1 MNEELLRLAYSKMK
15 TDASFETF
23 VQDFKSSVDLQN
35 LAYSKMKTDASFETF
50 VQDALG
56 SVKKK
61 EPTAQGQM
69 AQEPTAQ
76 EQMAEA
82 MAPKQGGLDF
92 VSEDSSLDLSTQQ
105 GRDEAYKESQDFELQ
120 KDEELRTKLAEQTY
134 TYAGRPGAK
143 YKKQPDGSY
152 LINLGDKT
160 QNNYIPLDDPDGT
173 RTAELNRN
181 AISDI
186 TRFQKSEGPYG
197 SWTKI
202 LSGQEI
208 EDVELQADKEK
219 KAVISYLDKIK
230 EDQFEGAEE
239 LSRESF
245 IKSDEIKNKLI
256 KDKESKPITDIN
268 LSKRYDR
275 VIAGLD
281 TDTEEYKENQ
291 RIRSNVK
298 KLNEFN
304 DVKFKKDQ
312 SETEYVTQLSNFLKS
327 LPGPESDIFTIEESS
342 AGTDEVKIT
351 NKLTGESKR
360 IDLDAGDK
368 YSRFREKELA
378 STFVELSIKSYKEDK
393 AVKDYY
399 DAVKFGL
406 LSDDITAFTE
416 ERVVGGSPVT
426 SVLES
431 IFGSPKGGF
440 EEKEKQ
446 LTKEAISNIPLDYN
460 FEGLTPE
467 AKEGIIEAREKML
480 SVIGEKDKIVKYDPR
495 LLPAYNTKE
504 NIYLKNK
511 QIVNKRKTINQL
523 NEEADN
529 IVGQINEVDASI
541 ALGRQ
546 PQALQFETVL
556 GPMSNLDKRNYLV
569 NQLKT
574 KVNALNEEQQ
584 SLQDIE
590 INLNQSAAVN
600 FAIQEKRGSTLG
612 AMTKSFLSG
621 GAGFAGFV
629 MGDTEKDIYGQTYEQ
644 RATEDLVPGII
655 TDEYIASKDRSD
667 LFKAGTGLL
676 SSIGAM
682 ATGSLIAPGVGTVAS
697 KITQEGFKRTGAAL
711 RGLPSSA
718 GIYGMLYSEN
728 KNLMSSPEFDDIPEW
743 EKKTMS
749 ALYAGVSTLLEKL
762 GLSRAFS
769 KTPLGKTLTAK
780 IINKTFSEIPK
791 GASAKVISNTI
802 NKNAKSTLNERLLGL
817 ATAPLAEGGTEAA
830 QELYNVALKNSY
842 NAIKGK
848 DYFEVASTY
857 NAIYD
862 VTSEAFKLGVI
873 GGAMANTAGQA
884 TRAVAEGFNE
894 KTRLNDVDF
903 KVMYDFATKGDM
915 YSTYEAQLNTQVAL
929 GKMTEKDAQSKLDG
943 IGYAKGIFDQIPD
956 NLNTSDAKEAF
967 NLIVEKRN
975 LESKVEGKEPNLVVK
990 EKERI
995 TEIDNELTELGKKEV
1010 VAEEVAEPTVAE
1022 EIIAE
1027 EVVGEEVVGEE
1038 VVAEEVAE
1046 PTVAEEVVAEED
1058 VTPRR
1063 KAETFSFDN
1072 LAEQP
1077 LDVLE
1082 EKLEESKVD
1091 IQNIEEGTVEYDA
1104 ETTRIKALETEIETA
1119 NQEQQELD
1127 DFRKMISEEFTEPT
1141 ISEEGVTSEDVT
1153 IEEQNDIDSLFKKG
1167 QNITLNRS
1175 KDGSKNTNPLRD
1187 NVVNISKLAAKS
1199 ISKVLPNVKIILHE
1213 TNEDY
1218 LKYAKLG
1225 DGRAEYN
1232 HNNTT
1237 IHVNLSKATKTTVPH
1252 EIFHAVLMD
1261 KIKSDPDIAI
1271 ASEKMVSSVLKVL
1284 PKDSDISKR
1293 IEAFAKSY
1301 EGELQNEERLAELV
1315 GILSSEYRQLN
1326 RPSKNIIVDFLKSI
1340 AKKFG
1345 IKLGSDFGAKDS
1357 DVVDLLNVISR
1368 KTRTGEVIEE
1378 SDIQTLEK
1386 EGQDSKV
1393 TEEVKVSSRQQLADE
1408 LIKTASKASSV
1419 ELFSNPNSL
1428 NPKRM
1433 DNGRTKV
1440 IELGRAFDKRAKEEG
1455 FYIPLPKDGKYT
1467 DTQLNQI
1474 AEAMTDDAE
1483 LQLKED
1489 DSGIGWYDLKTKS
1502 AMELMSRIH
1511 PELSD
1516 SDSKPHL
1523 EFTLLVALISQ
1534 NNSVGINFRQA
1545 NEAYTYY
1552 KNNNKLPDR
1561 KYAGKSGNIIKQNI
1575 ALSFEIIKKKGW
1587 KNYKNKLQETKTVK
1601 EWEAEGYKING
1612 ENKTTKITGAMAM
1625 LGSKIGSFWGNLNGD
1640 FDTLT
1645 ADLWFSRMFN
1655 RYTGNVVAKDKT
1667 EGSKKNTLSA
1677 IESYKGSD
1685 LLYGFNKAELLKGG
1699 KAFDKWLNTITK
1711 NYANG
1716 GYKSK
1721 IPLNIVANTHFKN
1734 LSGSLQDIPR
1744 GGNERNTMRDVV
1756 KKVQDKLIE
1765 RGFPKLD
1772 IADIQAIVWYNE
1784 KDLYR
1789 LYKAV
1794 NKSSEKTDYETA
1806 AQEVLREQG
1815 VNSEVALQFK
1825 RSKSST
1831 DGGRDKTDSV
1841 QSKGVSS
1848 EVTTPTSREQV
1859 DDTQSKPK
1867 QRQQKVMSMSS
1878 IISKGRENGI
1888 SDESIKIILK
1898 ERGFNAKD
1906 INQALEVS
1914 IDLFTSLPK
1923 EFANVEG
1930 GAIVGEKLFNE
1941 IKTALNKFAK
1951 SKTMSEVRQKA
1962 QELLKDNPIY
1972 KIQDEQVK
1980 LELENSLDRKL
1991 GIRKNKNV
1999 TKEIAEVRRR
2009 IKDMKEAGKS
2019 IASIQR
2025 LMRSAI
2031 RTLLPK
2037 SDNYTNANIVKLIKI
2052 VNDTKRPSEVEG
2064 QMMKVLNEVEK
2075 AREKIKNNLIDKI
2088 SVIVKKKAK
2097 FKRTES
2103 GKRRGKGL
2111 DSYGQSYFSSV
2122 KKVLDLVKAKDVDGL
2137 SKFIEDNNKKYEEAL
2152 EKLSNNEKLNL
2163 EYQTALDNQLAID
2176 SFSDLMSMDLE
2187 QVEVILEEV
2196 KIARKESIARLNNRR
2211 QLRQEKANAIKEKFN
2226 KQISEDFDVLFD
2238 EDGEPL
2244 SKNRLNRRK
2253 DNVNKSISETGL
2265 FNRVK
2270 NFLGTFRQEQKLKG
2284 NGYIRFIR
2292 NNVDH
2297 FGTITRI
2304 LDRNKEGMFV
2314 KTFYERL
2321 NVLIEDASKGRRN
2334 TTRKIDAMTESIF
2347 NKDWKKWKRSLKSK
2361 ESKDFKAKDVKTKK
2375 EYKLTLNKNQAMRIY
2390 ALSLNEVQ
2398 RKKIEAQGINIEE
2411 IKTFIGQENKALVDQ
2426 VVDFLSNQY
2435 FDEIN
2440 DVYVQA
2446 NDINLGYVDNYFP
2459 TKTVSSGADMVDFFK
2474 GDFSKQFNA
2483 EYGMTALSER
2493 MDMNSEVDLSQQIDF
2508 TSVLDNHV
2516 KSMEKYKAYAL
2527 DVKQMNSILKDKSIQ
2542 NLLDVSGMKV
2552 LFDEM
2557 LSYSIN
2563 PEAGPNVSDD
2573 IVNKVQR
2580 KYTGYALAFKA
2591 IQVVK
2596 QASSV
2601 IYAYPDYQ
2609 PGPVLKNIPGGRL
2622 IGLALDYSGV
2632 IGTLPRQIR
2641 EAREMSAGFDERVT
2655 SGLEGDI
2662 QSIESGGRI
2671 AELPVRRLKR
2681 MWRKAAGLATAF
2693 GDILGILGYKAV
2705 YNRNIKNGMS
2715 KAEALRMFNNYNTTQ
2730 QTKRPTEKG
2739 GLQRSVNPGDRA
2751 LTMFG
2756 SSMFLM
2762 MNNVAQSGNAM
2773 VTSIADGKPPK
2784 SKDIKKFLVNYSAG
2798 NVLFTLASY
2807 SPALLFGDDDENEAA
2822 YEALFKA
2829 ATGLNI
2835 AFYIPFIGTGL
2846 EYAYNTATGKRNPL
2860 SDTVNPFLSLV
2871 KDMSRIYKDLD
2882 ESESIV
2888 YSVLP
2893 IAEIMVGAQLDAPI
2907 ALYELLGEGDYS
2919 EENMY
2924 DLIGVSKSYRP
2935 GYGKT
2940 SSSDPVREFRKELLE
2955 GTGYTSETKLKEEDP
2970 AAWRKTFGKAKN
2982 IIKMEKLKREAA
2994 KEKRKAAREER
3005 KNK

>member
-1 MNEELLRLAYSKMK
+1 MNEEAIKVAYNLFVGDGYTKSIDEFKKLMRENPNGREVAYNLFV
-15 TDASFETF
+15 TDGYKKSIK
-23 VQDFKSSVDLQN
+23 DFSTLMGV
-35 LAYSKMKTDASFETF
+35 TDPP
-50 VQDALG
+50 
-56 SVKKK
+56 VKKK
-61 EPTAQGQM
+61 EPTAQ
-69 AQEPTAQ
+69 
-76 EQMAEA
+76 EQMSEA

-1027 EVVGEEVVGEE
+1027 E
-1038 VVAEEVAE
+1038 
-1046 PTVAEEVVAEED
+1046 D

-1232 HNNTT
+1232 PNNTT

-1467 DTQLNQI
+1467 DTQLNH
-1474 AEAMTDDAE
+1474 
-1483 LQLKED
+1483 LK
-1489 DSGIGWYDLKTKS
+1489 I
-1502 AMELMSRIH
+1502 
-1511 PELSD
+1511 
-1516 SDSKPHL
+1516 
-1523 EFTLLVALISQ
+1523 
-1534 NNSVGINFRQA
+1534 
-1545 NEAYTYY
+1545 
-1552 KNNNKLPDR
+1552 
-1561 KYAGKSGNIIKQNI
+1561 
-1575 ALSFEIIKKKGW
+1575 
-1587 KNYKNKLQETKTVK
+1587 
-1601 EWEAEGYKING
+1601 
-1612 ENKTTKITGAMAM
+1612 
-1625 LGSKIGSFWGNLNGD
+1625 
-1640 FDTLT
+1640 
-1645 ADLWFSRMFN
+1645 
-1655 RYTGNVVAKDKT
+1655 
-1667 EGSKKNTLSA
+1667 
-1677 IESYKGSD
+1677 
-1685 LLYGFNKAELLKGG
+1685 
-1699 KAFDKWLNTITK
+1699 
-1711 NYANG
+1711 
-1716 GYKSK
+1716 
-1721 IPLNIVANTHFKN
+1721 
-1734 LSGSLQDIPR
+1734 
-1744 GGNERNTMRDVV
+1744 
-1756 KKVQDKLIE
+1756 
-1765 RGFPKLD
+1765 
-1772 IADIQAIVWYNE
+1772 
-1784 KDLYR
+1784 
-1789 LYKAV
+1789 
-1794 NKSSEKTDYETA
+1794 
-1806 AQEVLREQG
+1806 
-1815 VNSEVALQFK
+1815 
-1825 RSKSST
+1825 
-1831 DGGRDKTDSV
+1831 
-1841 QSKGVSS
+1841 
-1848 EVTTPTSREQV
+1848 
-1859 DDTQSKPK
+1859 
-1867 QRQQKVMSMSS
+1867 
-1878 IISKGRENGI
+1878 
-1888 SDESIKIILK
+1888 
-1898 ERGFNAKD
+1898 
-1906 INQALEVS
+1906 
-1914 IDLFTSLPK
+1914 
-1923 EFANVEG
+1923 
-1930 GAIVGEKLFNE
+1930 
-1941 IKTALNKFAK
+1941 
-1951 SKTMSEVRQKA
+1951 
-1962 QELLKDNPIY
+1962 
-1972 KIQDEQVK
+1972 
-1980 LELENSLDRKL
+1980 
-1991 GIRKNKNV
+1991 
-1999 TKEIAEVRRR
+1999 
-2009 IKDMKEAGKS
+2009 
-2019 IASIQR
+2019 
-2025 LMRSAI
+2025 
-2031 RTLLPK
+2031 
-2037 SDNYTNANIVKLIKI
+2037 
-2052 VNDTKRPSEVEG
+2052 
-2064 QMMKVLNEVEK
+2064 
-2075 AREKIKNNLIDKI
+2075 
-2088 SVIVKKKAK
+2088 
-2097 FKRTES
+2097 
-2103 GKRRGKGL
+2103 
-2111 DSYGQSYFSSV
+2111 
-2122 KKVLDLVKAKDVDGL
+2122 
-2137 SKFIEDNNKKYEEAL
+2137 
-2152 EKLSNNEKLNL
+2152 
-2163 EYQTALDNQLAID
+2163 
-2176 SFSDLMSMDLE
+2176 
-2187 QVEVILEEV
+2187 
-2196 KIARKESIARLNNRR
+2196 
-2211 QLRQEKANAIKEKFN
+2211 
-2226 KQISEDFDVLFD
+2226 
-2238 EDGEPL
+2238 
-2244 SKNRLNRRK
+2244 
-2253 DNVNKSISETGL
+2253 
-2265 FNRVK
+2265 
-2270 NFLGTFRQEQKLKG
+2270 
-2284 NGYIRFIR
+2284 
-2292 NNVDH
+2292 
-2297 FGTITRI
+2297 
-2304 LDRNKEGMFV
+2304 
-2314 KTFYERL
+2314 
-2321 NVLIEDASKGRRN
+2321 
-2334 TTRKIDAMTESIF
+2334 
-2347 NKDWKKWKRSLKSK
+2347 
-2361 ESKDFKAKDVKTKK
+2361 
-2375 EYKLTLNKNQAMRIY
+2375 
-2390 ALSLNEVQ
+2390 
-2398 RKKIEAQGINIEE
+2398 
-2411 IKTFIGQENKALVDQ
+2411 
-2426 VVDFLSNQY
+2426 
-2435 FDEIN
+2435 
-2440 DVYVQA
+2440 
-2446 NDINLGYVDNYFP
+2446 
-2459 TKTVSSGADMVDFFK
+2459 
-2474 GDFSKQFNA
+2474 
-2483 EYGMTALSER
+2483 
-2493 MDMNSEVDLSQQIDF
+2493 
-2508 TSVLDNHV
+2508 
-2516 KSMEKYKAYAL
+2516 
-2527 DVKQMNSILKDKSIQ
+2527 
-2542 NLLDVSGMKV
+2542 
-2552 LFDEM
+2552 
-2557 LSYSIN
+2557 
-2563 PEAGPNVSDD
+2563 
-2573 IVNKVQR
+2573 
-2580 KYTGYALAFKA
+2580 
-2591 IQVVK
+2591 
-2596 QASSV
+2596 
-2601 IYAYPDYQ
+2601 
-2609 PGPVLKNIPGGRL
+2609 
-2622 IGLALDYSGV
+2622 
-2632 IGTLPRQIR
+2632 
-2641 EAREMSAGFDERVT
+2641 
-2655 SGLEGDI
+2655 
-2662 QSIESGGRI
+2662 
-2671 AELPVRRLKR
+2671 
-2681 MWRKAAGLATAF
+2681 
-2693 GDILGILGYKAV
+2693 
-2705 YNRNIKNGMS
+2705 
-2715 KAEALRMFNNYNTTQ
+2715 
-2730 QTKRPTEKG
+2730 
-2739 GLQRSVNPGDRA
+2739 
-2751 LTMFG
+2751 
-2756 SSMFLM
+2756 
-2762 MNNVAQSGNAM
+2762 
-2773 VTSIADGKPPK
+2773 
-2784 SKDIKKFLVNYSAG
+2784 
-2798 NVLFTLASY
+2798 
-2807 SPALLFGDDDENEAA
+2807 
-2822 YEALFKA
+2822 
-2829 ATGLNI
+2829 
-2835 AFYIPFIGTGL
+2835 
-2846 EYAYNTATGKRNPL
+2846 
-2860 SDTVNPFLSLV
+2860 
-2871 KDMSRIYKDLD
+2871 
-2882 ESESIV
+2882 
-2888 YSVLP
+2888 
-2893 IAEIMVGAQLDAPI
+2893 
-2907 ALYELLGEGDYS
+2907 
-2919 EENMY
+2919 
-2924 DLIGVSKSYRP
+2924 
-2935 GYGKT
+2935 
-2940 SSSDPVREFRKELLE
+2940 
-2955 GTGYTSETKLKEEDP
+2955 
-2970 AAWRKTFGKAKN
+2970 
-2982 IIKMEKLKREAA
+2982 
-2994 KEKRKAAREER
+2994 
-3005 KNK
+3005 

>member
-1 MNEELLRLAYSKMK
+1 MNEEAIKVAYNLFVGDGYTKSIDEFKKLMRENPNGRK
-15 TDASFETF
+15 VAYNLFVGDGYTKGEDDFSTLMGVTDPP
-23 VQDFKSSVDLQN
+23 
-35 LAYSKMKTDASFETF
+35 
-50 VQDALG
+50 
-56 SVKKK
+56 VKKK
-61 EPTAQGQM
+61 EPTAQ
-69 AQEPTAQ
+69 
-76 EQMAEA
+76 EQMSEA

-105 GRDEAYKESQDFELQ
+105 GSDEVEPED
-120 KDEELRTKLAEQTY
+120 DIY
-134 TYAGRPGAK
+134 TYPTRPGAK
-143 YKKQPDGSY
+143 YKRQPDGTF
-152 LINLGDKT
+152 LINLGEKT
-160 QNNYIPLDDPDGT
+160 QNKFIPIDDPSGL
-173 RTAELNRN
+173 RTQALEKGVVPLVPE
-181 AISDI
+181 
-186 TRFQKSEGPYG
+186 QKSYTKSSRDYG
-197 SWTKI
+197 TWSELPSQIEIKKEINWKI
-202 LSGQEI
+202 DKEEKEKELDQLFEYFLGTEETDKSIERRESEIKKSKNKAITSEI
-208 EDVELQADKEK
+208 ESLSEFQNRQKYKEMEVTPESLREKLTKEL
-219 KAVISYLDKIK
+219 LDK
-230 EDQFEGAEE
+230 
-239 LSRESF
+239 
-245 IKSDEIKNKLI
+245 KL
-256 KDKESKPITDIN
+256 KDVVTDTKVSKK
-268 LSKRYDR
+268 LDR
-275 VIAGLD
+275 TILGLD
-281 TDTEEYKENQ
+281 TESEHYKTVERRKKSVSKINSDIDESFKQNQ
-291 RIRSNVK
+291 YESEFVP
-298 KLNEFN
+298 KLRE
-304 DVKFKKDQ
+304 Q
-312 SETEYVTQLSNFLKS
+312 LKS
-327 LPGPESDIFTIEESS
+327 LGGPESEIFQVEEAE
-342 AGTDEVKIT
+342 AGFDYVKVK
-351 NKLTGESKR
+351 NKLTGETDSFDLSTSKEGR
-360 IDLDAGDK
+360 KVEAKKLKSFIELGIKAYDRDLARKK
-368 YSRFREKELA
+368 YEDLAKRQFASPEFMSDVQEFEKRA
-378 STFVELSIKSYKEDK
+378 TMGTTLSVVDDILGYVFGETENEKTEDK
-393 AVKDYY
+393 
-399 DAVKFGL
+399 L
-406 LSDDITAFTE
+406 
-416 ERVVGGSPVT
+416 
-426 SVLES
+426 
-431 IFGSPKGGF
+431 
-440 EEKEKQ
+440 KEIIN
-446 LTKEAISNIPLDYN
+446 TIPLDYN
-460 FEGLTPE
+460 FPNASPE
-467 AKEGIIEAREKML
+467 ERDALIEARQEWLVNSDELDNIVADDVSLMPTYYQKENLYRTKSLIKNKKKSNDIIEEKLNEISSDIQFNKLESILDREQIPGVKPQDDIML
-480 SVIGEKDKIVKYDPR
+480 EKITEFKQLSDEYFKNEATIETAQSNIDRAQGASYLLEQDRGSFGTGIVKKFVGGGASVIG
-495 LLPAYNTKE
+495 
-504 NIYLKNK
+504 
-511 QIVNKRKTINQL
+511 
-523 NEEADN
+523 
-529 IVGQINEVDASI
+529 
-541 ALGRQ
+541 
-546 PQALQFETVL
+546 
-556 GPMSNLDKRNYLV
+556 
-569 NQLKT
+569 
-574 KVNALNEEQQ
+574 
-584 SLQDIE
+584 
-590 INLNQSAAVN
+590 
-600 FAIQEKRGSTLG
+600 
-612 AMTKSFLSG
+612 FLR
-621 GAGFAGFV
+621 
-629 MGDTEKDIYGQTYEQ
+629 GDTGQDIYGQTYAE
-644 RATEDLVPGII
+644 RAMEELVPGVSTQEYFSSENRDIFTKAIFGI
-655 TDEYIASKDRSD
+655 TESV
-667 LFKAGTGLL
+667 
-676 SSIGAM
+676 GAM
-682 ATGSLIAPGVGTVAS
+682 ATGRVLTGGVPIVKIAKFVVDG
-697 KITQEGFKRTGAAL
+697 GFLGLFAQSYSQNKAL
-711 RGLPSSA
+711 
-718 GIYGMLYSEN
+718 MDN
-728 KNLMSSPEFDDIPEW
+728 PEFDDVPEYEKIIMSTIYGLGVGALEKVGLGKAMLAKPAGQKLVARLIDKSFQEIPE
-743 EKKTMS
+743 
-749 ALYAGVSTLLEKL
+749 
-762 GLSRAFS
+762 
-769 KTPLGKTLTAK
+769 
-780 IINKTFSEIPK
+780 
-791 GASAKVISNTI
+791 GASAKVISEI
-802 NKNAKSTLNERLLGL
+802 IKRNAKETVAERGLNVLTAGGFEASTEIAQAAVMDIGL
-817 ATAPLAEGGTEAA
+817 KKA
-830 QELYNVALKNSY
+830 YNG
-842 NAIKGK
+842 IKGK
-848 DYFEVASTY
+848 EYFDTPQT
-857 NAIYD
+857 IG
-862 VTSEAFKLGVI
+862 EAAAMILENGLVGFV
-873 GGAMANTAGQA
+873 GGSVMNSAGQA
-884 TRAVAEGFNE
+884 FRAAKNGIESQTEFDMMRTVATRKKNYELY
-894 KTRLNDVDF
+894 KT
-903 KVMYDFATKGDM
+903 
-915 YSTYEAQLNTQVAL
+915 QLEVQVL
-929 GKMTEKDAQSKLDG
+929 QDKMTQDQAQKSLDG
-943 IGYAKGIFDQIPD
+943 LDYSLGVFNQIPE

-1022 EIIAE
+1022 E
-1027 EVVGEEVVGEE
+1027 VVT
-1038 VVAEEVAE
+1038 EEVAE
-1046 PTVAEEVVAEED
+1046 PTVAEEVVTEED
-1058 VTPRR
+1058 ITPRR

-1082 EKLEESKVD
+1082 EKLEESKID

-1104 ETTRIKALETEIETA
+1104 ETKRIKALETEIETA

-1127 DFRKMISEEFTEPT
+1127 DFRKMISEDDSSVEFRLKSKDT
-1141 ISEEGVTSEDVT
+1141 EGVTFD
-1153 IEEQNDIDSLFKKG
+1153 EQEAQEIAVKLDEAETPMSDIDLEANDTEMSGEVDVNELNERTDSALESTTMKTTEGLPHLFSISDALTTGEKVNSLTGKVIKNLKGAFGFNGTKGNQSAAWANVKESYAKKQHSNALKLYEDNKELFDSFWASDRGKKYYGLVPMAIVQMGSNAIISNEATFRVIQDNLTKIPKKNKVEALTQLKSIIDDKIKNPNIKEKELNQFKNIKEVLNRYKTKDLGNIVSSKFAKELGDLPSRVIFINLITSGDTLDAKLEPVQVTTGKLRGVAKTLGKGVDPRLVHLQEITNEIIDPQLKDVPIGNVVSLVGIDVKSKNQGPKRVDHPNYDWGVEGKSIGILSQPVPMESVFPKAYEKIMKDFVTKQSEAKKKIGKEKGQPVPLDMGRRIARREQLAVGMGIPSKDYRGAISSMRVSDLNKLVSFLNISFPGVVINTDLDTFSEVMSRDNVKQYLKDGEVVYGVTVDGDVYINPEVHNSNSKLFNTAIHEMGHVWTDYLKTTKKGREIYNKGAEIVQKTNEFKKQLKNFDG
-1167 QNITLNRS
+1167 DVAKATDEAMAILIGNKGETIIEGANRS
-1175 KDGSKNTNPLRD
+1175 KFVDWLMGMWEYVKSQFKMSKDLTAQEIQDMTLD
-1187 NVVNISKLAAKS
+1187 
-1199 ISKVLPNVKIILHE
+1199 
-1213 TNEDY
+1213 DF
-1218 LKYAKLG
+1218 LG
-1225 DGRAEYN
+1225 TAMAD
-1232 HNNTT
+1232 
-1237 IHVNLSKATKTTVPH
+1237 
-1252 EIFHAVLMD
+1252 
-1261 KIKSDPDIAI
+1261 
-1271 ASEKMVSSVLKVL
+1271 
-1284 PKDSDISKR
+1284 
-1293 IEAFAKSY
+1293 
-1301 EGELQNEERLAELV
+1301 
-1315 GILSSEYRQLN
+1315 ILSGKE
-1326 RPSKNIIVDFLKSI
+1326 
-1340 AKKFG
+1340 
-1345 IKLGSDFGAKDS
+1345 IKLSDKQMKKLKNPDYSF
-1357 DVVDLLNVISR
+1357 R
-1368 KTRTGEVIEE
+1368 KG
-1378 SDIQTLEK
+1378 
-1386 EGQDSKV
+1386 
-1393 TEEVKVSSRQQLADE
+1393 
-1408 LIKTASKASSV
+1408 
-1419 ELFSNPNSL
+1419 
-1428 NPKRM
+1428 
-1433 DNGRTKV
+1433 
-1440 IELGRAFDKRAKEEG
+1440 
-1455 FYIPLPKDGKYT
+1455 
-1467 DTQLNQI
+1467 
-1474 AEAMTDDAE
+1474 
-1483 LQLKED
+1483 
-1489 DSGIGWYDLKTKS
+1489 
-1502 AMELMSRIH
+1502 
-1511 PELSD
+1511 
-1516 SDSKPHL
+1516 
-1523 EFTLLVALISQ
+1523 
-1534 NNSVGINFRQA
+1534 
-1545 NEAYTYY
+1545 
-1552 KNNNKLPDR
+1552 
-1561 KYAGKSGNIIKQNI
+1561 
-1575 ALSFEIIKKKGW
+1575 
-1587 KNYKNKLQETKTVK
+1587 
-1601 EWEAEGYKING
+1601 
-1612 ENKTTKITGAMAM
+1612 
-1625 LGSKIGSFWGNLNGD
+1625 
-1640 FDTLT
+1640 
-1645 ADLWFSRMFN
+1645 
-1655 RYTGNVVAKDKT
+1655 
-1667 EGSKKNTLSA
+1667 
-1677 IESYKGSD
+1677 
-1685 LLYGFNKAELLKGG
+1685 
-1699 KAFDKWLNTITK
+1699 
-1711 NYANG
+1711 
-1716 GYKSK
+1716 
-1721 IPLNIVANTHFKN
+1721 
-1734 LSGSLQDIPR
+1734 
-1744 GGNERNTMRDVV
+1744 
-1756 KKVQDKLIE
+1756 
-1765 RGFPKLD
+1765 
-1772 IADIQAIVWYNE
+1772 
-1784 KDLYR
+1784 
-1789 LYKAV
+1789 
-1794 NKSSEKTDYETA
+1794 
-1806 AQEVLREQG
+1806 
-1815 VNSEVALQFK
+1815 
-1825 RSKSST
+1825 
-1831 DGGRDKTDSV
+1831 
-1841 QSKGVSS
+1841 
-1848 EVTTPTSREQV
+1848 
-1859 DDTQSKPK
+1859 
-1867 QRQQKVMSMSS
+1867 MSMSS

-1888 SDESIKIILK
+1888 SNDSIKIILK
-1898 ERGFNAKD
+1898 ERGFKVED

-2111 DSYGQSYFSSV
+2111 DSYGQSYFYSV

-2152 EKLSNNEKLNL
+2152 QKLSNNEKLNL

-2211 QLRQEKANAIKEKFN
+2211 QLRKEKVDAIKEKFN

-2314 KTFYERL
+2314 KTFYERI

-2334 TTRKIDAMTESIF
+2334 TTRKIDAMTQSIF

-2426 VVDFLSNQY
+2426 VVDFLSSQY

-2446 NDINLGYVDNYFP
+2446 NDINLGYVENYFP

-2493 MDMNSEVDLSQQIDF
+2493 IDMDSEVDLSQQIDF

-2542 NLLDVSGMKV
+2542 NLLNESGLKV

-2563 PEAGPNVSDD
+2563 PEAGPKVSND
-2573 IVNKVQR
+2573 IVSKVQS

-2596 QASSV
+2596 QASSL

-2609 PGPVLKNIPGGRL
+2609 PGPILKYIPGGRL
-2622 IGLALDYSGV
+2622 LGLALDYSGV
-2632 IGTLPRQIR
+2632 IATLPRQIR
-2641 EAREMSAGFDERVT
+2641 EAREISAGFDERVK

-2681 MWRKAAGLATAF
+2681 MWRKAAGISTVF

-2739 GLQRSVNPGDRA
+2739 GLQRRVDPFSRA
-2751 LTMFG
+2751 MTMFG

-2773 VTSIADGKPPK
+2773 VTSIADGEPPK

-2835 AFYIPFIGTGL
+2835 AFYIPLIGTGL
-2846 EYAYNTATGKRNPL
+2846 ELAYNTAIGKRNPL
-2860 SDTVNPFLSLV
+2860 SDAVNPFLSLT
-2871 KDMSRIYKDLD
+2871 KDVIKVYKDLD

-2907 ALYELLGEGDYS
+2907 ALYQLIGEGDYS

-2940 SSSDPVREFRKELLE
+2940 SSSSPKAKELKKLRDKLLE
-2955 GTGYTSETKLKEEDP
+2955 PTIYKSESEMKENDIFLWDKTFGDLSPEYGKLERLKEEVS
-2970 AAWRKTFGKAKN
+2970 
-2982 IIKMEKLKREAA
+2982 
-2994 KEKRKAAREER
+2994 EERR
-3005 KNK
+3005 KNKEEKDKKRKEELKKLKK